1 MSVQSFQLSELE
13 EKARASALKRVSDH
27 FQKPEQLDKID
38 IIKSRFLNQKTA
50 TEAQLKMALY
60 SQLDGSKVGL
70 EKLDTALAESQT
82 CRNRLIQLG
91 SSLSGLSGLSQQ
103 LHELKN
109 LSTKYSQLGA
119 AMENMSYLVKAPETF
134 EQARTY
140 LESENLLEG
149 HKLMQD
155 LEGIRDELMFEVY
168 RQKSMEDLDTLRAFF
183 RELENLNDTFRHK
196 IIVLGSRLTS
206 AVITHNRFVVNCVR
220 VIDREERTDANWR
233 KRSEKHGFMPDGRP
247 KQWKKLLFD
256 SIFNTI
262 KNKVF
267 GSALDNENDKN
278 KLVRHNEAIR
288 QHTLADLKIAK
299 NICPTYFPA
308 DYAIFDRF
316 VEMYHEAI
324 GMHVES
330 LVLEGLS
337 DTEIVQLLG
346 WINSYHTEE
355 FMKNPFM
362 NIDFNRLNLRHPINL
377 LPDEKLNSLRKQY
390 VSKTIERLKSWL
402 ANSLLKDTSDWQRS
416 TGPELDG
423 SSNYFTDLPVLVM
436 TPINEMIGKGNLL
449 HYLGNAVREQFFTQC
464 VEEMALF
471 VKDYDDDIKKY
482 RAAYIQDRSKF
493 PCYIE
498 YILANAN
505 GACMIAHSFVTVI
518 MDELTEDSHL
528 KGNLTARISH
538 LKSEY
543 EKVAEQWIAYA
554 EETVFMDLNRVLS
567 VIMTSQWLRPDDM
580 TTQYLVGTLA
590 DYDETLKHT
599 RQNLYDKLAEKLA
612 ERMLI
617 EYLKALISRRS
628 PLSTES
634 DRKKAGEK
642 ITRDGH
648 DLKNYFE
655 EKMKVKSEV
664 IVAYDALTTI
674 GQLFLTTDTSMLPLD
689 IANLKRQ
696 FPDVRSDQVYAL
708 LVARGDVTSDNAKGK
723 YSIFL
728 VGCFHFSF
736 DCSWLFLTVVKWYFI
751 EVVW

>member
-1 MSVQSFQLSELE
+1 MSVQSFHLSELE
-13 EKARASALKRVSDH
+13 EKARANALKRVSDN

-38 IIKSRFLNQKTA
+38 LIKSRFLNQKTA

-70 EKLDTALAESQT
+70 EKLDAALEESHT

-91 SSLSGLSGLSQQ
+91 SSLGTLAGLSRQ

-119 AMENMSYLVKAPETF
+119 AMENMSYLVKAPENF
-134 EQARTY
+134 EQARNY
-140 LESENLLEG
+140 IESENLLDG
-149 HKLMQD
+149 HKIMQE
-155 LEGIRDELMFEVY
+155 LEGIRDELMYEVF

-183 RELENLNDTFRHK
+183 RELEDLNEMFRHK
-196 IIVLGSRLTS
+196 IIMLGSRLTS

-220 VIDREERTDANWR
+220 VIDREERADATWR
-233 KRSEKHGFMPDGRP
+233 KKSEKHGFMPDGRP

-256 SIFNTI
+256 SVFNNI

-267 GSALDNENDKN
+267 GSALDSENDKN

-362 NIDFNRLNLRHPINL
+362 NIDFNRLNLKRPINL
-377 LPDEKLNSLRKQY
+377 LPEETLNTLRKQY

-436 TPINEMIGKGNLL
+436 TPVNEMIGKGNLL
-449 HYLGNAVREQFFTQC
+449 HYLGNAVKEQFLTQC
-464 VEEMALF
+464 VEEMKLF
-471 VKDYDDDIKKY
+471 AKDYDDDIKKY

-505 GACMIAHSFVTVI
+505 GAHMIAHSFVTVI
-518 MDELTEDSHL
+518 MEELAEDSYL
-528 KGNLTARISH
+528 KGNLSARIGY

-543 EKVAEQWIAYA
+543 EKIAEQWITYA
-554 EETVFMDLNRVLS
+554 EETVFMDLNRVLG
-567 VIMTSQWLRPDDM
+567 VVMTSKWLRPDDM

-590 DYDETLKHT
+590 DYDETVKHL
-599 RQNLYDKLAEKLA
+599 RQNLYEKLAEKLA

-617 EYLKALISRRS
+617 EYLKALIIRRCPFS
-628 PLSTES
+628 SEA
-634 DRKKAGEK
+634 DRRKAGEK
-642 ITRDGH
+642 IIRDGN

-664 IVAYDALTTI
+664 IAAYDALTTI
-674 GQLFLTTDTSMLPLD
+674 GQLFLTTDTTMLPLD
-689 IANLKRQ
+689 VANLKRQ
-696 FPDVRSDQVYAL
+696 FPDIRPDQVYAL
-708 LVARGDVTSDNAKGK
+708 LMARGDVASDNAKSLSADSHYGREL
-723 YSIFL
+723 SQRPSPFTIFTRL
-728 VGCFHFSF
+728 AVAMDQH
-736 DCSWLFLTVVKWYFI
+736 
-751 EVVW
+751 

>member
-1 MSVQSFQLSELE
+1 MSVQSFHLSELE
-13 EKARASALKRVSDH
+13 EKARANALKRVSDN

-38 IIKSRFLNQKTA
+38 LIKSRFLNQKTA

-70 EKLDTALAESQT
+70 EKLDAALEESHT

-91 SSLSGLSGLSQQ
+91 SSLGTLAGLSRQ

-119 AMENMSYLVKAPETF
+119 AMENMSYLVKAPENF
-134 EQARTY
+134 EQARNY
-140 LESENLLEG
+140 IESENLLDG
-149 HKLMQD
+149 HKIMQE
-155 LEGIRDELMFEVY
+155 LEGIRDELMYEVF

-183 RELENLNDTFRHK
+183 RELEDLNEMFRHK
-196 IIVLGSRLTS
+196 IIMLGSRLTS

-220 VIDREERTDANWR
+220 VIDREERADATWR
-233 KRSEKHGFMPDGRP
+233 KKSEKHGFMPDGRP

-256 SIFNTI
+256 SVFNNI

-267 GSALDNENDKN
+267 GSALDSENDKN

-362 NIDFNRLNLRHPINL
+362 NIDFNRLNLKRPINL
-377 LPDEKLNSLRKQY
+377 LPEETLNTLRKQY

-436 TPINEMIGKGNLL
+436 TPVNEMIGKGNLL
-449 HYLGNAVREQFFTQC
+449 HYLGNAVKEQFLTQC
-464 VEEMALF
+464 VEEMKLF
-471 VKDYDDDIKKY
+471 AKDYDDDIKKY

-505 GACMIAHSFVTVI
+505 GAHMIAHSFVTVI
-518 MDELTEDSHL
+518 MEELAEDSYL
-528 KGNLTARISH
+528 KGNLSARIGY

-543 EKVAEQWIAYA
+543 EKIAEQWITYA
-554 EETVFMDLNRVLS
+554 EETVFMDLNRVLG
-567 VIMTSQWLRPDDM
+567 VVMTSKWLRPDDM

-590 DYDETLKHT
+590 DYDETVKHL
-599 RQNLYDKLAEKLA
+599 RQNLYEKLAEKLA

-617 EYLKALISRRS
+617 EYLKALIIRRCPFS
-628 PLSTES
+628 SEA
-634 DRKKAGEK
+634 DRRKAGEK
-642 ITRDGH
+642 IIRDGN

-664 IVAYDALTTI
+664 IAAYDALTTI
-674 GQLFLTTDTSMLPLD
+674 GQLFLTTDTTMLPLD
-689 IANLKRQ
+689 VALSADSHYGRELSQRPSPFTIFTRLA
-696 FPDVRSDQVYAL
+696 VAMDQ
-708 LVARGDVTSDNAKGK
+708 
-723 YSIFL
+723 
-728 VGCFHFSF
+728 H
-736 DCSWLFLTVVKWYFI
+736 
-751 EVVW
+751 

>member
-1 MSVQSFQLSELE
+1 MSVQSLRLSELE
-13 EKARASALKRVSDH
+13 EKARANALKKVSDH

-91 SSLSGLSGLSQQ
+91 SSLSSLTGLSQQ

-119 AMENMSYLVKAPETF
+119 AMENMNYLVKAPETF

-149 HKLMQD
+149 HKLIQE
-155 LEGIRDELMFEVY
+155 LEGIRDELMYEVY
-168 RQKSMEDLDTLRAFF
+168 KEKSMDDLDTLRAFF
-183 RELENLNDTFRHK
+183 RELENLNEMIRQK
-196 IIVLGSRLTS
+196 IIMLGSRLTS

-220 VIDREERTDANWR
+220 IIDREERTDANWR
-233 KRSEKHGFMPDGRP
+233 KRSEKHGFMPNGRP

-267 GSALDNENDKN
+267 GSALDSENDKN
-278 KLVRHNEAIR
+278 KLVRHNEVIR

-324 GMHVES
+324 GMH
-330 LVLEGLS
+330 
-337 DTEIVQLLG
+337 
-346 WINSYHTEE
+346 
-355 FMKNPFM
+355 
-362 NIDFNRLNLRHPINL
+362 
-377 LPDEKLNSLRKQY
+377 
-390 VSKTIERLKSWL
+390 
-402 ANSLLKDTSDWQRS
+402 DWQRS

-423 SSNYFTDLPVLVM
+423 SSYYFTDLPVLVM

-464 VEEMALF
+464 VEEMTLF

-482 RAAYIQDRSKF
+482 RAAYVQDRSKF

-528 KGNLTARISH
+528 RGNLSARISH
-538 LKSEY
+538 LKTEY
-543 EKVAEQWIAYA
+543 EKVAEQWITYA
-554 EETVFMDLNRVLS
+554 EETVFMDLNRVLA
-567 VIMTSQWLRPDDM
+567 VIMTSQLRPDDI

-590 DYDETLKHT
+590 DYDETLKHM

-628 PLSTES
+628 PLSTEM
-634 DRKKAGEK
+634 DRRKAGEK
-642 ITRDGH
+642 ITQDGH

-664 IVAYDALTTI
+664 VVAYDALTII

-689 IANLKRQ
+689 IAVLKRQ
-696 FPDVRSDQVYAL
+696 FPDVRPDQVYAL
-708 LVARGDVTSDNAKGK
+708 LVARGDVSSDNAKVLSADSHYGK
-723 YSIFL
+723 EITQKSSPFTIFTRL
-728 VGCFHFSF
+728 VVAMDKKRQHEF
-736 DCSWLFLTVVKWYFI
+736 
-751 EVVW
+751 E

>member
-13 EKARASALKRVSDH
+13 EKARANALKRVSDL

-38 IIKSRFLNQKTA
+38 LIKSRFLNQKTA

-70 EKLDTALAESQT
+70 EKLDAALAESHT

-91 SSLSGLSGLSQQ
+91 SSLGSLAGLSHQ

-119 AMENMSYLVKAPETF
+119 AMENMSYLVKAPEHF
-134 EQARTY
+134 EQARTCI
-140 LESENLLEG
+140 EAENLLDG
-149 HKLMQD
+149 HKIMQE
-155 LEGIRDELMFEVY
+155 LEGIRDELMYEVF

-183 RELENLNDTFRHK
+183 RELENLNEMFRHK
-196 IIVLGSRLTS
+196 IIMLGSRLTS
-206 AVITHNRFVVNCVR
+206 AVITHNRFVVNCIR
-220 VIDREERTDANWR
+220 VIDREERADANWR
-233 KRSEKHGFMPDGRP
+233 KKTEKHGFMPDGRP

-262 KNKVF
+262 KDKVF

-362 NIDFNRLNLRHPINL
+362 NIDFNRLNLKHPINL
-377 LPDEKLNSLRKQY
+377 LPEETLNTLRKQY
-390 VSKTIERLKSWL
+390 VSKTIERLKSWF

-436 TPINEMIGKGNLL
+436 TPVNEMIGKGNLL
-449 HYLGNAVREQFFTQC
+449 HYLGNAVREQF
-464 VEEMALF
+464 L
-471 VKDYDDDIKKY
+471 
-482 RAAYIQDRSKF
+482 
-493 PCYIE
+493 
-498 YILANAN
+498 
-505 GACMIAHSFVTVI
+505 
-518 MDELTEDSHL
+518 
-528 KGNLTARISH
+528 
-538 LKSEY
+538 
-543 EKVAEQWIAYA
+543 
-554 EETVFMDLNRVLS
+554 LS
-567 VIMTSQWLRPDDM
+567 V
-580 TTQYLVGTLA
+580 
-590 DYDETLKHT
+590 LK
-599 RQNLYDKLAEKLA
+599 K
-612 ERMLI
+612 
-617 EYLKALISRRS
+617 
-628 PLSTES
+628 
-634 DRKKAGEK
+634 
-642 ITRDGH
+642 
-648 DLKNYFE
+648 
-655 EKMKVKSEV
+655 
-664 IVAYDALTTI
+664 
-674 GQLFLTTDTSMLPLD
+674 
-689 IANLKRQ
+689 
-696 FPDVRSDQVYAL
+696 
-708 LVARGDVTSDNAKGK
+708 
-723 YSIFL
+723 
-728 VGCFHFSF
+728 
-736 DCSWLFLTVVKWYFI
+736 
-751 EVVW
+751 

>member
-13 EKARASALKRVSDH
+13 EKARANALKRVSDL

-38 IIKSRFLNQKTA
+38 LIKSRFLNQKTA

-70 EKLDTALAESQT
+70 EKLDAALAESHT

-91 SSLSGLSGLSQQ
+91 SSLGSLAGLSHQ

-119 AMENMSYLVKAPETF
+119 AMENMSYLVKAPEHF
-134 EQARTY
+134 EQARTCI
-140 LESENLLEG
+140 EAENLLDG
-149 HKLMQD
+149 HKIMQE
-155 LEGIRDELMFEVY
+155 LEGIRDELMYEVF

-183 RELENLNDTFRHK
+183 RELENLNEMFRHK
-196 IIVLGSRLTS
+196 IIMLGSRLTS
-206 AVITHNRFVVNCVR
+206 AVITHNRFVVNCIR
-220 VIDREERTDANWR
+220 VIDREERADANWR
-233 KRSEKHGFMPDGRP
+233 KKTEKHGFMPDGRP

-262 KNKVF
+262 KDKVF

-362 NIDFNRLNLRHPINL
+362 NIDFNRLNLKHPINL
-377 LPDEKLNSLRKQY
+377 Y
-390 VSKTIERLKSWL
+390 VSKTIERLKSWF

-436 TPINEMIGKGNLL
+436 TPVNEMIGKGNLL
-449 HYLGNAVREQFFTQC
+449 HYLGNAVREQFLTQC
-464 VEEMALF
+464 VEEMTLF
-471 VKDYDDDIKKY
+471 VKDYDDDIRKY
-482 RAAYIQDRSKF
+482 RAAYMQDRSKF

-505 GACMIAHSFVTVI
+505 GAHMIAHSFVT
-518 MDELTEDSHL
+518 DS
-528 KGNLTARISH
+528 
-538 LKSEY
+538 
-543 EKVAEQWIAYA
+543 YA
-554 EETVFMDLNRVLS
+554 EETVFMDLNRVLG
-567 VIMTSQWLRPDDM
+567 VIMTPKWLRPDDM

-599 RQNLYDKLAEKLA
+599 RQSLYEKLAEKLA

-617 EYLKALISRRS
+617 EYLKALIIRRCPFS
-628 PLSTES
+628 SEA
-634 DRKKAGEK
+634 DRRKAGEK
-642 ITRDGH
+642 ITRDGN

-664 IVAYDALTTI
+664 IAAYDALTAI
-674 GQLFLTTDTSMLPLD
+674 GQLFLTTDISMLPLD

-696 FPDVRSDQVYAL
+696 FPDIRPDQAYAL
-708 LVARGDVTSDNAKGK
+708 LMARGDVGSDNAKGLSADTH
-723 YSIFL
+723 YGRELSQRPSPFTIFTSSNRCIHMT
-728 VGCFHFSF
+728 VY
-736 DCSWLFLTVVKWYFI
+736 LFFNLQAIKFRPVYQYTFG
-751 EVVW
+751 

>member
-27 FQKPEQLDKID
+27 FQ
-38 IIKSRFLNQKTA
+38 TA

-82 CRNRLIQLG
+82 CRNR
-91 SSLSGLSGLSQQ
+91 
-103 LHELKN
+103 
-109 LSTKYSQLGA
+109 
-119 AMENMSYLVKAPETF
+119 
-134 EQARTY
+134 
-140 LESENLLEG
+140 
-149 HKLMQD
+149 MQD

-471 VKDYDDDIKKY
+471 VKDYD
-482 RAAYIQDRSKF
+482 
-493 PCYIE
+493 
-498 YILANAN
+498 ANAN

-628 PLSTES
+628 PLSTEA

-708 LVARGDVTSDNAKGK
+708 LVARGDVTSDNAKGLSADSHYGRELSQK
-723 YSIFL
+723 PSPFAIFTRL
-728 VGCFHFSF
+728 VVAMDTH
-736 DCSWLFLTVVKWYFI
+736 
-751 EVVW
+751 